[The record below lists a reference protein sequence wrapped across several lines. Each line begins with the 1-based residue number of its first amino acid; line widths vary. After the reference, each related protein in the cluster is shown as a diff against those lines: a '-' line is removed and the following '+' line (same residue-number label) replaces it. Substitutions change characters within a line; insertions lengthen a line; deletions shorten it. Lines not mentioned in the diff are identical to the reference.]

1 MREGLVL
8 CCRFVVVFV
17 DIVVVGVL
25 VVVGIF
31 VVCIV
36 DNVVFVVV
44 ELIFFVKCINKKKKI
59 SIVLYVD

>member
-44 ELIFFVKCINKKKKI
+44 ELIFFVKCINLKKKL
-59 SIVLYVD
+59 V

>member
-8 CCRFVVVFV
+8 CCWFVVVFV

-44 ELIFFVKCINKKKKI
+44 ELIFFVKCINLKKKI

>member
-8 CCRFVVVFV
+8 CCLFVVVFV

-44 ELIFFVKCINKKKKI
+44 ELIFFVKCIN
-59 SIVLYVD
+59 